1 MENHGQDRRKF
12 LKRAGTAAT
21 AAPAV
26 ATLITAT
33 SKPALAG
40 GHYGSGG
47 PQGNNGWG
55 NGPDGEN
62 PGSFHGGG
70 VSQGGPGGG
79 MAQDKSK
86 PNGGGR

>member
-12 LKRAGTAAT
+12 LKRAGTAAA

-40 GHYGSGG
+40 GHYGGG
-47 PQGNNGWG
+47 SQGNNGWG
-55 NGPDGEN
+55 NGPMARIGLVPRRRRLAGR
-62 PGSFHGGG
+62 PGRRRGAG
-70 VSQGGPGGG
+70 
-79 MAQDKSK
+79 
-86 PNGGGR
+86 